1 MTPWARNLPCNSL
14 TRKLVALSI
23 HINPHRIAKPKI
35 QTSKN
40 YVEIDTHE
48 NAIQVAKIQRDSW
61 TKLAT
66 HLPPTSVIMVTTST
80 SLVTSVVS
88 PFSNLNE

>member
-1 MTPWARNLPCNSL
+1 MTPWAGNLLCISL
-14 TRKLVALSI
+14 IGELIALSI
-23 HINPHRIAKPKI
+23 HIKPYRIPKPKI

-48 NAIQVAKIQRDSW
+48 NAIQVAKIQRDRW

-66 HLPPTSVIMVTTST
+66 QCASH
-80 SLVTSVVS
+80 
-88 PFSNLNE
+88 

>member
-1 MTPWARNLPCNSL
+1 MSPWVGNIFCNSL
-14 TRKLVALSI
+14 TRELVALSI
-23 HINPHRIAKPKI
+23 HINPYRIPKPKI

-48 NAIQVAKIQRDSW
+48 NAIQVAKIQRDRW

-66 HLPPTSVIMVTTST
+66 QLASH
-80 SLVTSVVS
+80 
-88 PFSNLNE
+88 